1 MPVSRFFIALPL
13 YDQPFSL
20 HIPVARGQQK
30 TPVVSI
36 NIYYCSMIKV
46 FIVEDHEMYL
56 EGLALLLKKQNDIN
70 VMGTASTGGM
80 LLRQLPSLNADILL
94 LDVHLPDIG
103 EEELLMEIRTN
114 QPNQKVIYLTLM
126 RGTRYI
132 HKLIRHNIQGYI
144 LKNAP
149 VEELMN
155 AIREVDR
162 GGTYFSKEIDIL
174 SENDFRATLTL
185 EEKKAGDILSKRE
198 MEILTLICKEFSNGE
213 IAEKLFLSVSTIETH
228 RKNII
233 SKLGVNN
240 TVGLVRFAL
249 KNKLIE

>member
-1 MPVSRFFIALPL
+1 
-13 YDQPFSL
+13 
-20 HIPVARGQQK
+20 
-30 TPVVSI
+30 
-36 NIYYCSMIKV
+36 MIKV
-46 FIVEDHEMYL
+46 FIVEDHEMYM
-56 EGLALLLKKQNDIN
+56 EGLALLLKKQDDID
-70 VMGTASTGGM
+70 VVGMATKAST
-80 LLRQLPSLNADILL
+80 LIEQLPAIDADILL
-94 LDVHLPDIG
+94 LDVHLPDMD
-103 EEELLMEIRTN
+103 EEELLTKIRHIK
-114 QPNQKVIYLTLM
+114 PGQKVVYLTLM

-149 VEELMN
+149 VEELLST
-155 AIREVDR
+155 IREVYN
-162 GGTYFSKEIDIL
+162 GGSYFSREINIL

-198 MEILTLICKEFSNGE
+198 IEILTLICKEFSNAQ